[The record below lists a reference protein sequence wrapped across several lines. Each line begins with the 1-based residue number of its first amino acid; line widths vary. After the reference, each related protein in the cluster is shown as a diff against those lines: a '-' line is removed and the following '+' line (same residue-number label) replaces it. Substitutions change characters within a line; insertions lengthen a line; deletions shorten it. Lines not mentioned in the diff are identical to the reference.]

1 MIRAGA
7 IMLIR
12 VFRTLVAVL
21 VFGANIA
28 AVAEVVPMPT
38 GGDPHIQTVAY
49 DPQEVVALRVSPG
62 FATTVILS
70 PDERIETVTVGDS
83 SGWQVQVNRRA
94 DQLVV
99 KPVGM
104 PSATNL
110 TVISDQRSYNFLL
123 STAAA
128 EYGVQPYL
136 VRFTYAAAS
145 GEEAKGEAVRQTP
158 YRLTGAKLLRPTA
171 MYDDGQ
177 TTSIV
182 WPPSQRMPA
191 VYIEMSKG
199 KLALVNGVVRDGA
212 FVVEGVFRKFV
223 FLLGSKQAQA
233 VRLEDV
239 QGDADG

>member
-1 MIRAGA
+1 MTRPDAAFFIRA
-7 IMLIR
+7 L
-12 VFRTLVAVL
+12 RTLVAAL
-21 VFGANIA
+21 LFSAA
-28 AVAEVVPMPT
+28 ADAVAEVVPTPT

-62 FATTVILS
+62 FATTVIFS

-99 KPVGM
+99 KPLGM

-110 TVISDQRSYNFLL
+110 TVISDQRSYTFLL

-136 VRFTYAAAS
+136 VRFTYSAPA
-145 GEEAKGEAVRQTP
+145 GETERGEATRQTP
-158 YRLTGAKLLRPTA
+158 YRLSGAKLLRPTA
-171 MYDDGQ
+171 MFDDGQ

-233 VRLEDV
+233 IRLEEG